1 MCIRDSFTLG
11 TRQAAFYGF
20 VAQAVAV
27 GAAWLPAVFRFATD
41 GRCEPLADYGNALG
55 LVVAVIIVCKFLP
68 QLYASLRAE
77 GSHSLSYVTYGV
89 DAAAGVVAWAQKVF
103 VTRERLSSWL
113 PPLFLHAL
121 EVTVLCIN
129 YYNDTKRGKF
139 VGFARLFEDEFGD
152 GGVGRGDGGVGRG
165 DAADDGA
172 SVSDRASGRR
182 EDARV
187 SPPGYGAG
195 GSGNDTA
202 FEGMEQAQKRRGG
215 GSTSFL

>member
-1 MCIRDSFTLG
+1 MARFVLAFSILFSFPVASANFF
-11 TRQAAFYGF
+11 AA
-20 VAQAVAV
+20 AKSN
-27 GAAWLPAVFRFATD
+27 AAP
-41 GRCEPLADYGNALG
+41 CEMRPGEA
-55 LVVAVIIVCKFLP
+55 
-68 QLYASLRAE
+68 RAI
-77 GSHSLSYVTYGV
+77 
-89 DAAAGVVAWAQKVF
+89 AAGVVAWAQKVF

-129 YYNDTKRGKF
+129 YYNDTKRGNF

-152 GGVGRGDGGVGRG
+152 GGVGRGDARRG
-165 DAADDGA
+165 DDGGDDGA
-172 SVSDRASGRR
+172 SVS
-182 EDARV
+182 DARV